1 MSEPRA
7 VLGQLEQES
16 MAGDSLGVQ
25 TAGVLYLLFIYYS
38 GFKRRESHANV
49 ESGNWRAIVMK
60 RI

>member
-1 MSEPRA
+1 M
-7 VLGQLEQES
+7 LGQLEEES

-38 GFKRRESHANV
+38 GFKRRESHVNV
-49 ESGNWRAIVMK
+49 ESGNWSVMVMK